1 MLKSLY
7 LSLGKVKIHILTVV
21 KFGMY
26 NRCADGFGCFAVKV
40 GTNAAQLTNVIVAGS
55 RE

>member
-1 MLKSLY
+1 LILADKAVEIVR
-7 LSLGKVKIHILTVV
+7 VKVV

-26 NRCADGFGCFAVKV
+26 NRCGDSVGCFEVKV
-40 GTNAAQLTNVIVAGS
+40 GTNAAQLMNVVVAGP